1 MPQMTGG
8 QALVESLTRE
18 GVETVF
24 GLPGVQ
30 LDWAFDA
37 LYGARDSI
45 TVLHTRH
52 EQATAYMADGY
63 ARTTGQPG
71 CFIVVPGP
79 GVLNAA
85 GALSTAYSVNSPVLC
100 ITGQIQSDLI
110 GIGRGVLHEVD
121 DQLGMLA
128 HITKWNARA
137 STPGEVPLVVH
148 EAFRQLRSGR
158 PRPVEIEIPPDVLQ
172 QTAEVR
178 LGQPLPPDRQ
188 PGDPALL
195 ERAAALLGQAERP
208 LILAGGGVQ
217 AAGAWEEL
225 RELAERLDAPVVMSV
240 NGRGSLSDRHPL
252 ATIGL
257 ALPLLLPAADA
268 VLAVGTRLLGP
279 GNQPVRPPG
288 DAPLIRIDADPAQL
302 SRTTAPTV
310 GIAADAR
317 PALATLAERVG
328 RHNRSRPSRRD
339 DVATIKRALTEAL
352 NTAQPQSALGLAL
365 RAAIP
370 EDAIVVDES
379 CQVGYWSRA
388 GMPVYAPRTYITSGY
403 QGTLGYG
410 FPTAL
415 GARVGNPGR
424 KVLSFNG
431 DGGFMFNVQELATA
445 VQHNIAVTVVVF
457 DDGAYGNVL
466 RTQRE
471 SFGGRTIA
479 TELRNPAFAR
489 LAEVFGMPGV
499 RAEGADALAGALRE
513 ALTHDGPV
521 LIEVPVG
528 PMPNYQRRLR
538 EAIAE
543 RLAAHLSERSA
554 AHPTDRPDPR
564 PAECA

>member
-1 MPQMTGG
+1 MAQMTGG
-8 QALVESLTRE
+8 QALVESLERE
-18 GVETVF
+18 GVSTMF

-37 LYGARDSI
+37 LHGARERVAMI
-45 TVLHTRH
+45 HTRH

-63 ARTTGQPG
+63 ARTTGRVG
-71 CFIVVPGP
+71 SFIVVPGP

-100 ITGQIQSDLI
+100 ITGQITSDLI
-110 GIGRGVLHEVD
+110 GIGRGVLHEID
-121 DQLGMLA
+121 DQLGMLR
-128 HITKWNARA
+128 HVTKWNARA
-137 STPGEVPLVVH
+137 TTPNEVPLVVH

-158 PRPVEIEIPPDVLQ
+158 PRPVEIEVPPDVLQ
-172 QTAEVR
+172 GRAEVDLR
-178 LGQPLPPDRQ
+178 QPLKPERSA
-188 PGDPALL
+188 GDPALL
-195 ERAAALLGQAERP
+195 ERAAEALGRAERP
-208 LILAGGGVQ
+208 LILAGGGVL

-225 RELAERLDAPVVMSV
+225 REVAEMLEAPVVMSV

-252 ATIGL
+252 AALGY
-257 ALPLLLPAADA
+257 ALPALLPSADA
-268 VLAVGTRLLGP
+268 ILAIGTRLLGS
-279 GNQPVRPPG
+279 GNVPVRAPANG
-288 DAPLIRIDADPAQL
+288 PLIRIDADPTQL
-302 SRTTAPTV
+302 NRTVVTTM
-310 GIAADAR
+310 GIAADAKL
-317 PALATLAERVG
+317 ALAELAARIG
-328 RHNRSRPSRRD
+328 RHNRQRPPRGDEVAGISRVIAEQLR
-339 DVATIKRALTEAL
+339 TTE
-352 NTAQPQSALGLAL
+352 PQASLGLAI

-370 EDAIVVDES
+370 DDAIVIDES

-388 GMPVYAPRTYITSGY
+388 GMPVYEPRTYITSGY

-415 GARVGNPGR
+415 GAKVGNPGR
-424 KVLSFNG
+424 KVISFNG

-445 VQHNIAVTVVVF
+445 VQHNIAVAIVVF

-479 TELRNPAFAR
+479 SELRNPSFAK

-499 RAEGADALAGALRE
+499 RAEGAEALTGALRE

-528 PMPNYQRRLR
+528 PMPNFQRGLR
-538 EAIAE
+538 ERIAE
-543 RLAAHLSERSA
+543 RLIPAGAAR
-554 AHPTDRPDPR
+554 
-564 PAECA
+564 